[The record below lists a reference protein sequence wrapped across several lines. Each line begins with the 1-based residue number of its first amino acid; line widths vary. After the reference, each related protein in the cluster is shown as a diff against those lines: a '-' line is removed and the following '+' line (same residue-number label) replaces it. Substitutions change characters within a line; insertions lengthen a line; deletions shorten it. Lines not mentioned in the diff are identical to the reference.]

1 MCRDKN
7 HGGRRCPHDNSEARR
22 RRYNNASMR
31 KAYGADSPTL
41 EKARVVDDV
50 ATVSPVVTVV
60 PPSPEV
66 VIAEA
71 RDLAAS
77 ETARL
82 KEEGALEGVPAQRK
96 IGAMVADVATRKYG
110 APTSEDIKNEL
121 DAIRAQQVQKMEE
134 ASAVNAAA
142 VQKMVGYAREHSLN
156 EGENMDQR
164 SPLSAYFELAAANR
178 PIDPERRIELRRIL
192 TDESVDL
199 GELRLKNAEETDA
212 KSKELFDKRA
222 KAYVSAL
229 EDIGVEFH
237 EPGSG
242 LGHVQGTK
250 KVVKS
255 LDEGIRYVPASW
267 VEASHVRSQLKS
279 SPLVVKSSKRRAH
292 YTDETVTFSK
302 KEIPIISSTLTDERF
317 DPKADVHSREYYEYV
332 EPMPEGGY
340 KIEGANYTHQGYS
353 WTTLPEGQKEWVT
366 RRLEWR
372 TSEEKPRGRGWKPA
386 EIREQKWDPET
397 GTWSED
403 GLKKSWYR
411 ERHQRITT
419 DVSRNA
425 EITLPD
431 NDRTKAVAIHE
442 FSHRS
447 ETSKPVL
454 FDLGV
459 KFRKSRMT
467 EGETVVNVSPGARTP
482 ELGVADKFNEIYS
495 GRVYPT
501 GNTEIISTGMEQLFY
516 GSYGGFT
523 SAGGHDD
530 DDYRDFMLGTI
541 ATTSK

>member
-1 MCRDKN
+1 MCRDRN

-41 EKARVVDDV
+41 EKTRVVDD
-50 ATVSPVVTVV
+50 ADTVSPVVTVV

-66 VIAEA
+66 VIAET
-71 RDLAAS
+71 RDLAAA

-82 KEEGALEGVPAQRK
+82 KEEGAHEGVPEQRK

-110 APTSEDIKNEL
+110 APTSEDIKREMDDL
-121 DAIRAQQVQKMEE
+121 RSQQVQKMED
-134 ASAVNAAA
+134 AAAVNAAA
-142 VQKMVGYAREHSLN
+142 VQKMVEYAREHSLN
-156 EGENMDQR
+156 EGENMDDR
-164 SPLSAYFELAAANR
+164 SPLSAYFELTEVNR
-178 PIDPERRIELRRIL
+178 PLDPEHRIELRRIL

-229 EDIGVEFH
+229 EDVGVEFH

-242 LGHVQGTK
+242 LGHVQGAK

-267 VEASHVRSQLKS
+267 VEASHVRSQLKH

-292 YTDETVTFSK
+292 YMDGAVTISK
-302 KEIPIISSTLTDERF
+302 KEIPIISSSLMDESF
-317 DPKADVHSREYYEYV
+317 DPKADVHSREYYEYI
-332 EPMPEGGY
+332 EPMPKGGY
-340 KIEGANYTHQGYS
+340 KVEGANYTHQGYS
-353 WTTLPEGQKEWVT
+353 WAPTPEGQKEWVT

-372 TSEEKPRGRGWKPA
+372 KSEEKPSGRGWKQA
-386 EIREQKWDPET
+386 EIREQKWNRET
-397 GTWSED
+397 NKWED
-403 GLKKSWYR
+403 AGLGKSWYR

-419 DVSRNA
+419 DISRNA

-431 NDRTKAVAIHE
+431 GDRTKAVAIHE

-454 FDLGV
+454 YDLGV
-459 KFRKSRMT
+459 KFRRSRMS

-482 ELGVADKFNEIYS
+482 ELGVADTFNEIYS
-495 GRVYPT
+495 GRVYST

>member
-41 EKARVVDDV
+41 ERTRVVDGDDV
-50 ATVSPVVTVV
+50 KPVTTVV

-71 RDLAAS
+71 RDLAAA
-77 ETARL
+77 ETKRL
-82 KEEGALEGVPAQRK
+82 KEEGVLEGVPAQRK

-121 DAIRAQQVQKMEE
+121 DAIRAQQVQKMEDAE
-134 ASAVNAAA
+134 AVNTAV
-142 VQKMVGYAREHSLN
+142 VQKMVEYAREHSLN

-164 SPLSAYFELAAANR
+164 SPLSAYFELTEVNK
-178 PIDPERRIELRRIL
+178 PIDPEHRSKIRHIF

-199 GELRLKNAEETDA
+199 ANLRLKNAEEMESKT
-212 KSKELFDKRA
+212 KELFDKRA

-229 EDIGVEFH
+229 EDVGVEFH

-242 LGHVQGTK
+242 LWHVQGTK
-250 KVVKS
+250 KVVKA
-255 LDEGIRYVPASW
+255 LDEGIKYVPASW

-292 YTDETVTFSK
+292 YSDQTSTVSK
-302 KEIPIISSTLTDERF
+302 KEIPIISSSLEDEGF

-332 EPMPEGGY
+332 EPMPKGGY
-340 KIEGANYTHQGYS
+340 KIEGADYTHQGYS
-353 WTTLPEGQKEWVT
+353 WTTLPEGKKEWVT

-372 TSEEKPRGRGWKPA
+372 TSEEKPRGRGWKQA

-397 GTWSED
+397 GMWIED

-411 ERHQRITT
+411 EKHQRITT
-419 DVSRNA
+419 DISRNA

-454 FDLGV
+454 YDLGV
-459 KFRKSRMT
+459 KFRRSRME
-467 EGETVVNVSPGARTP
+467 EGEQLVNVSPGARTP
-482 ELGVADKFNEIYS
+482 ELGIGDKFNEIYS

-541 ATTSK
+541 ATTSR

>member
-41 EKARVVDDV
+41 ERTRVVDGDDV
-50 ATVSPVVTVV
+50 KPVTTVV

-71 RDLAAS
+71 RDLAAT

-82 KEEGALEGVPAQRK
+82 KEEGVLEGVPAQRK
-96 IGAMVADVATRKYG
+96 IGAMVADIATRKYG
-110 APTSEDIKNEL
+110 APTSEDIKREMDDL
-121 DAIRAQQVQKMEE
+121 RSQQVQKMEDAE
-134 ASAVNAAA
+134 AVNAAV

-164 SPLSAYFELAAANR
+164 LPMSAYFELTEANR
-178 PIDPERRIELRRIL
+178 PISLEHKAELRRIC
-192 TDESVDL
+192 TEESVNL
-199 GELRLKNAEETDA
+199 INIRMENAEETDA
-212 KSKELFDKRA
+212 KTKELFDKRA
-222 KAYVSAL
+222 KAYASAL
-229 EDIGVEFH
+229 EDVGVEFH
-237 EPGSG
+237 EQGSG
-242 LGHVQGTK
+242 LWHVQGAK

-255 LDEGIRYVPASW
+255 LDEGIKYVPASW
-267 VEASHVRSQLKS
+267 VEASHVRSRLKS
-279 SPLVVKSSKRRAH
+279 SPLIVKTSKKRAH
-292 YTDETVTFSK
+292 YVDETITHSK
-302 KEIPIISSTLTDERF
+302 KEIPIISSSLEKEDF
-317 DPKADVHSREYYEYV
+317 DPKADVHSRDYYTYV
-332 EPMPEGGY
+332 EPMPKGGY
-340 KIEGANYTHQGYS
+340 KIEGVEYTHQGYS
-353 WTTLPEGQKEWVT
+353 WGRIPEGKTEWVT

-372 TSEEKPRGRGWKPA
+372 DSEEKPRGRGWKQA
-386 EIREQKWDPET
+386 EIREQKWNSET
-397 GTWSED
+397 NKLED
-403 GLKKSWYR
+403 AGLGKSWYR

-419 DVSRNA
+419 DISRNA

-431 NDRTKAVAIHE
+431 NDRTKKVAIHE

-454 FDLGV
+454 YDLGV
-459 KFRKSRMT
+459 KFRKSRMA
-467 EGETVVNVSPGARTP
+467 EGEMLVNTSPGARTP
-482 ELGVADKFNEIYS
+482 ELGVADTFNEIYS
-495 GRVYPT
+495 GRVYST

-541 ATTSK
+541 ATTSR